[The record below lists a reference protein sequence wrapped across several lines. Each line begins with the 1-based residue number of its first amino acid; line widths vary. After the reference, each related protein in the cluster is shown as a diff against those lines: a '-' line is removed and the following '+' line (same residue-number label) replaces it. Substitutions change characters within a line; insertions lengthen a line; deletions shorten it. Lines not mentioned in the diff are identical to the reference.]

1 MSLFHETLAITVG
14 HLLLCAR
21 CSLQI
26 LYLQSRNHQA
36 IASTPNAK
44 VLGLKLNYMF
54 GQALR
59 PNLIT
64 RHSVTFGSY
73 KINYSDNDRV
83 RNTVSL
89 PM

>member
-1 MSLFHETLAITVG
+1 MSLFHETLDITVG
-14 HLLLCAR
+14 HLLLR
-21 CSLQI
+21 VRYSLQI
-26 LYLQSRNHQA
+26 LYLQSCNHQT

-44 VLGLKLNYMF
+44 VLGLKLNYIF

-59 PNLIT
+59 PNLIP
-64 RHSVTFGSY
+64 RLSVTFGSY

-83 RNTVSL
+83 RKTVSL